1 MSIKRLNYF
10 NHQFLE
16 EQDFRDEQQYH
27 LEMRRRLNRSLHI
40 WGVVEG
46 LQVARTGNR
55 EVTVEPGFAL
65 DREGRELVVV
75 KGLARDIGHAEHHKK
90 LHVLISHQERFEE
103 ADRRSSGGIEGYNRI
118 TEEAEVGVTHEADKF
133 GSGILLATVHLDDE
147 GNIHKIDHAGR
158 QLAGSLIA
166 PQSVHTGELA
176 DGSVTDEKLAPGL
189 RESLKPEK
197 FQLRDGSV
205 TMEKLSPDLRSA
217 LGARGWVRLPFKPIS
232 LRPKGQHGRADESDF
247 SVDIV
252 FAHCDG
258 RGARGTMGIPV
269 PAGAT
274 AIREFRIAGTSRGRK
289 IRVQLFRT
297 GWNTNE
303 RKGEFVEILS
313 EEFVHAEFD
322 KLFKAEREL
331 DEFHALSLAVS
342 AEGESEIWLVAA
354 RFQ

>member
-27 LEMRRRLNRSLHI
+27 LDMRRRLNHSLHI

-46 LQVARTGNR
+46 LQVARSGNR
-55 EVTVEPGFAL
+55 EVTVEPGFAI
-65 DREGRELVVV
+65 DREGRELVVA
-75 KGLARDIGHAEHHKK
+75 KPLARDISYAEHHKHV
-90 LHVLISHQERFEE
+90 HVLISYKERFEE
-103 ADRRSSGGIEGYNRI
+103 TDRRSSGGIEGYNRI
-118 TEEAEVGVTHEADKF
+118 TEYAEVGVTHEADKF
-133 GSGILLATVHLDDE
+133 GSGVLLATAHLDE
-147 GNIHKIDHAGR
+147 ESNIRHIDHAGR
-158 QLAGSLIA
+158 QSAGSLIA
-166 PQSVHTGELA
+166 PHSVHTGHLA

-189 RESLKPEK
+189 RESLQPEK

-205 TMEKLSPDLRSA
+205 TMDKLSPDLRSA
-217 LGARGWVRLPFKPIS
+217 LSARGWVRLPFKPLS
-232 LRPKGQHGRADESDF
+232 LRPKGYHWRADESEF
-247 SVDIV
+247 SVDIAY
-252 FAHCDG
+252 AHCDA
-258 RGARGTMGIPV
+258 RGARGTMAIPV

-274 AIREFRIAGTSRGRK
+274 AIREFRIAGRTRGRK

-297 GWNTNE
+297 GWNDHDN
-303 RKGEFVEILS
+303 KGEFTEILD

-331 DEFHALSLAVS
+331 DEFHALSLAVL

>member
-16 EQDFRDEQQYH
+16 EQDFRDEQRYH
-27 LEMRRRLNRSLHI
+27 LEMRRRLNRSLHT
-40 WGVVEG
+40 WGVVDG
-46 LQVARTGNR
+46 LQTARSGNR

-65 DREGRELVVV
+65 DQEGRELVVASPT
-75 KGLARDIGHAEHHKK
+75 ARDISSAENHKQ
-90 LHVLISHQERFEE
+90 LHVLISYKESFDE
-103 ADRRSSGGIEGYNRI
+103 ADRRSGSGIEGYNRL
-118 TEEAEVGVTHEADKF
+118 TEHAEVSVTHESNQF

-147 GNIHKIDHAGR
+147 SNIRHIDHAGR

-166 PQSVHTGELA
+166 PQSVHTGHLA
-176 DGSVTDEKLAPGL
+176 DSSVTEQKLAPGL
-189 RESLKPEK
+189 RDSLQPEK

-205 TMEKLSPDLRSA
+205 TVEKLSPDLQSA

-232 LRPKGQHGRADESDF
+232 LKPKGHHWRAEDGEF
-247 SVDIV
+247 NVDIA

-258 RGARGTMGIPV
+258 RGARGTMAVPV

-289 IRVQLFRT
+289 IRIQLYRT
-297 GWNTNE
+297 GWNIQE
-303 RKGEFVEILS
+303 RRGEFSEILN

-322 KLFKAEREL
+322 KSFKAEHAL
-331 DEFHALSLAVS
+331 DTFHALSLAVL

-354 RFQ
+354 RFE